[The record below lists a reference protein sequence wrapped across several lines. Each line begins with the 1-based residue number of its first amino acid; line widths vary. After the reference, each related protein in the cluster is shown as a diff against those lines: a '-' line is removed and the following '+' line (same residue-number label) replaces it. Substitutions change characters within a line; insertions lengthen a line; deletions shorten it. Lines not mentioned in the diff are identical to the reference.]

1 MPSCP
6 FWPSQRS
13 QKVQEDKQWG
23 RSHPELLRIRGIYTT
38 VSCQRRNSNVDC
50 AARPSTLLRSGT
62 NTTGKYTRRLT
73 DYHNCSRERR
83 RKTSRKRNSLPGILN
98 KNTLAAFAS
107 GLKLA
112 AAFGTVAA
120 KTTSLA
126 LASIATGADKF
137 SELVKQEALR
147 SQKSN
152 AQRTLPKQR
161 KMKGGKRTIRREQ
174 KREVL
179 TA

>member
-1 MPSCP
+1 LARRKARKVATKT
-6 FWPSQRS
+6 RS
-13 QKVQEDKQWG
+13 
-23 RSHPELLRIRGIYTT
+23 RS
-38 VSCQRRNSNVDC
+38 NSNPQAVREISASKESIK
-50 AARPSTLLRSGT
+50 AAEDLA
-62 NTTGKYTRRLT
+62 
-73 DYHNCSRERR
+73 
-83 RKTSRKRNSLPGILN
+83 
-98 KNTLAAFAS
+98 LAAFAS

-147 SQKSN
+147 SQKTNTKGTSLRPRGMRGN
-152 AQRTLPKQR
+152 KRRTRQ
-161 KMKGGKRTIRREQ
+161 EQ

-179 TA
+179 PA